1 MGEPVEAGLL
11 ADAGK
16 KPSDADVREVL
27 GRAFTHWRTLVDGV
41 AGIEPNAA
49 GAWRFYKSSGW
60 TFVIRDKKRNLLYLR
75 PVKGKI
81 LTSMALGEA
90 AYKAALASEL
100 PEDLRAELRA
110 APKYPEGRPARVGV
124 RTQAEVKTVLKL
136 IELKA
141 AR

>member
-1 MGEPVEAGLL
+1 M
-11 ADAGK
+11 ADADK
-16 KPSDADVREVL
+16 SDTSSPPTDASLERVP

-41 AGIEPNAA
+41 AVIEPKAA

-124 RTQAEVKTVLKL
+124 RTQAEVKTVLTL